1 MFTSVGYLNMNYILG
16 YSNPIS
22 VLRMN
27 EKSISIS
34 VFEDI
39 FTVGDCTFDP
49 ILISND
55 REIII
60 TYMLVCPSGRVT
72 WMFHILIKESR
83 KY

>member
-1 MFTSVGYLNMNYILG
+1 
-16 YSNPIS
+16 
-22 VLRMN
+22 MN

-39 FTVGDCTFDP
+39 FTAGDCTFDP

-83 KY
+83 KYQCYRMIEFRASSWCKY